1 MEKDTINSD
10 SNMNKCET
18 SKSSTESK
26 TIVSQPCVNA
36 GALPKYRIKT
46 NAFDFVAMLLSFVLT
61 FLFIG
66 SVIFASNTSWKTTAS
81 YLGIFALATAYIT
94 IKQKKLNAQTILTG
108 ALCVVLSLSFAL
120 RSNPFEIN
128 CWVIITLI
136 YLSGSYCIAL
146 TGSNRHSR
154 GSYFFL
160 LDVLKTEV
168 LIPLKHFFQPYA
180 AMHNTRITKKQEKK
194 SGNKKTDKKYL
205 AVIIGVVCA
214 FPVLLI
220 VVPLLIKGDAAFES
234 MAGTFLEKL
243 IGFFKNFEDS
253 FGRIISWL
261 ESNIF
266 ILVPTVFVATY
277 IFSVMFSYRHGIS
290 NEENRD
296 TSKKYAKLRF
306 GSPALFSGFLGV
318 ICMVYLI
325 YILSQTAY
333 FFSAFSGKL
342 PDGTGITVAEYARR
356 GFFELAGVAALN
368 LVLIAFT
375 VLFSR
380 RKGKEFSPVIKA
392 FDLFLCAFNI
402 LLSAVSMSKIVL
414 YMNEMGLTHK
424 RIYVF
429 LIDIAMI
436 IAFLCIA
443 VRFFNEK
450 FPYMKVITGTL
461 CVIITAISL
470 FGINGIIAKYN
481 TEKYLSGRIKSN
493 SIYEL
498 LDNIGMDGC
507 ESYVKIAESK
517 TKLRG
522 IASEQIC
529 IYVGA
534 FESEKNKEDEDGWPD
549 YHDLLLKDGKVIL
562 NNNDYLFNID
572 ARNAV
577 RALNERIDV
586 VKKALADNAG
596 NLSSKTK

>member
-1 MEKDTINSD
+1 MEKDIINSD
-10 SNMNKCET
+10 SNMDKCET

-26 TIVSQPCVNA
+26 AIVSQPCVNA

-46 NAFDFVAMLLSFVLT
+46 NAFDIFAMLLGFVLT
-61 FLFIG
+61 FLFIR
-66 SVIFASNTSWKTTAS
+66 SVLFAEASTWKTTAA
-81 YLGIFALATAYIT
+81 YLGIFALATVYIT
-94 IKQKKLNAQTILTG
+94 IKQKKLNAQAIVIG
-108 ALCVVLSLSFAL
+108 ALCVVLSMSFAL
-120 RSNPFEIN
+120 RSNPYEIN
-128 CWVIITLI
+128 FCVIITLI

-146 TGSNRHSR
+146 TNSNRHSR

-168 LIPLKHFFQPYA
+168 LIPLKYFFLPYA
-180 AMHNTRITKKQEKK
+180 AMHNTRITGRQEKRNR
-194 SGNKKTDKKYL
+194 NKKTDKKYI
-205 AVIIGVVCA
+205 AVIIGIVCA

-234 MAGTFLEKL
+234 MAGTFFEKI
-243 IGFFKNFEDS
+243 IGFFKNLEDS
-253 FGRIISWL
+253 FGRVISWF
-261 ESNIF
+261 EANIF
-266 ILVPTVFVATY
+266 ILVPTVFVAPY
-277 IFSVMFSYRHGIS
+277 IFSVMFSYRYGIS

-296 TSKKYAKLRF
+296 TSKKFAKLRF

-318 ICMVYLI
+318 ICLVYLI
-325 YILSQTAY
+325 YILSQAAY

-342 PDGTGITVAEYARR
+342 PDRTGITIAEYARR
-356 GFFELAGVAALN
+356 GFFELAGVAAVN
-368 LVLIAFT
+368 LALIAVT

-380 RKGKEFSPVIKA
+380 RNGKKFSKVIKV

-436 IAFLCIA
+436 IAFLCVA
-443 VRFFNEK
+443 VRLFNEK
-450 FPYMKVITGTL
+450 FPYMKVMTGTL
-461 CVIITAISL
+461 CIIITVLSL
-470 FGINGIIAKYN
+470 FGVNGIIVKYN
-481 TEKYLSGRIKSN
+481 TEKYLSGKIKSN

-498 LDNIGMDGC
+498 LDNMGIDGC
-507 ESYVKIAESK
+507 ESYVKISESK
-517 TKLRG
+517 TKLRES
-522 IASEQIC
+522 ASEQIC

-534 FESEKNKEDEDGWPD
+534 FESEKNKEDEDIWPD
-549 YHDLLLKDGKVIL
+549 YHDMLLKDGKVIL
-562 NNNDYLFNID
+562 NNNDYLLNID
-572 ARNAV
+572 ANNAV

-596 NLSSKTK
+596 N

>member
-1 MEKDTINSD
+1 MDNGIINAD
-10 SNMNKCET
+10 YNFNKSE
-18 SKSSTESK
+18 
-26 TIVSQPCVNA
+26 VNKGDKEPQA
-36 GALPKYRIKT
+36 VMPPLFENTKALPKQRIKT
-46 NAFDFVAMLLSFVLT
+46 NAFDVIAMLLSFILT
-61 FLFIG
+61 FLFIR

-94 IKQKKLNAQTILTG
+94 IKQKKLNAQAIVTG

-120 RSNPFEIN
+120 RSNPYEIN
-128 CWVIITLI
+128 FWVIITLV

-146 TGSNRHSR
+146 TSSNRHSR

-160 LDVLKTEV
+160 SDVLKTEV
-168 LIPLKHFFQPYA
+168 FIPLKCFFQPYA
-180 AMHNTRITKKQEKK
+180 AMHNTRVTKKQGKN

-205 AVIIGVVCA
+205 TVIIGIVCA

-234 MAGTFLEKL
+234 MAGTFLENL

-253 FGRIISWL
+253 FGRIISWF

-266 ILVPTVFVATY
+266 ILVPTVFVAPY

-290 NEENRD
+290 NKNNSD

-342 PDGTGITVAEYARR
+342 PNGTDIAVAEYARR
-356 GFFELAGVAALN
+356 GFFELAGVAAVN
-368 LVLIAFT
+368 LALIAVT

-380 RKGKEFSPVIKA
+380 RKGKEFSTVIKA

-436 IAFLCIA
+436 IAFLCVS
-443 VRFFNEK
+443 VRLFNEK

-461 CVIITAISL
+461 CIIITVLSL
-470 FGINGIIAKYN
+470 FGVNGIIAKYN
-481 TEKYLSGRIKSN
+481 TEKYLSGIIKSN

-498 LDNIGMDGC
+498 LDNMGIDGC
-507 ESYVKIAESK
+507 ESYVKISESK
-517 TKLRG
+517 TKLRES
-522 IASEQIC
+522 AFEQIC

-534 FESEKNKEDEDGWPD
+534 FESEKNKEDEDIWPD
-549 YHDLLLKDGKVIL
+549 YHDMLLKDGKVIL

-572 ARNAV
+572 ACNAV
-577 RALNERIDV
+577 RALNKRIDV
-586 VKKALADNAG
+586 VKKALAVNAG
-596 NLSSKTK
+596 NQSSKTK